1 MKERKWSQW
10 YVIFGDVTVVNTVYN
25 ICAESFADKLFLY
38 STQLDIDQALQVMK
52 YEDIAWTIYRFRYIN
67 FSVHLLPIN
76 PFFNKKKSL
85 VNNG

>member
-10 YVIFGDVTVVNTVYN
+10 YVILGDVTVVNTVYN

-52 YEDIAWTIYRFRYIN
+52 YEDIAWTINRFRYIN

-76 PFFNKKKSL
+76 PFYNKQSL
-85 VNNG
+85 VSNA

>member
-25 ICAESFADKLFLY
+25 IYAESFADKLFLY
-38 STQLDIDQALQVMK
+38 STQLDIDQAVQVMK
-52 YEDIAWTIYRFRYIN
+52 YEDIAWSIYRFRYIN

-76 PFFNKKKSL
+76 PFYNKQSL
-85 VNNG
+85 VSNA

>member
-25 ICAESFADKLFLY
+25 IYAESFADKLFLY
-38 STQLDIDQALQVMK
+38 STQLDIDQAVQVMK

-76 PFFNKKKSL
+76 PFYNKQSL
-85 VNNG
+85 VSNA

>member
-10 YVIFGDVTVVNTVYN
+10 YVNFGDVTVVNTVYN

-76 PFFNKKKSL
+76 PFYNKQSL
-85 VNNG
+85 VSNA

>member
-25 ICAESFADKLFLY
+25 IYAESFADKLFLY

-52 YEDIAWTIYRFRYIN
+52 YEDIAWTIYHFR
-67 FSVHLLPIN
+67 
-76 PFFNKKKSL
+76 
-85 VNNG
+85 